1 MSAMRLPATSR
12 YATAIRENLP
22 VIGTLIIVV
31 VLWQFLT
38 ESGVIPQYLLP
49 SPSSIVLTYFTSKVD
64 WAGQTLVTLREIL
77 VGFALGTILGIAL
90 AFLVAESKILSKI
103 MMPYIVMTQVLPLVA
118 IAPIIYITFG
128 FNDTSRIILV
138 ILISFF
144 PVVIGTETG
153 LIDVDKNL
161 VYLLR
166 TLGAGEF
173 KVFYKI
179 RLPNSLPHMFN
190 GLRISM
196 TGATIG
202 AIVAEFVSSNAGLG
216 YLITTSLTTYEIRTS
231 FVAVFILAAL
241 GLVLYGAV
249 TILSRLLMPWF
260 KGN

>member
-1 MSAMRLPATSR
+1 M
-12 YATAIRENLP
+12 
-22 VIGTLIIVV
+22 VV
-31 VLWQFLT
+31 GAWQVLTQ
-38 ESGVIPQYLLP
+38 SGIIPQYLLP
-49 SPSSIVLTYFTSKVD
+49 SPTSIILTYFTSRVD
-64 WAGQTLVTLREIL
+64 WAGETLVTLREIL

-90 AFLVAESKILSKI
+90 AFLVAESKVLNKI

-153 LIDVDKNL
+153 LVDVDKNL

-173 KVFYKI
+173 KIFYKI

-202 AIVAEFVSSNAGLG
+202 AIVADSSAPMQGLD
-216 YLITTSLTTYEIRTS
+216 T
-231 FVAVFILAAL
+231 
-241 GLVLYGAV
+241 
-249 TILSRLLMPWF
+249 
-260 KGN
+260 

>member
-1 MSAMRLPATSR
+1 VRT
-12 YATAIRENLP
+12 IRENIP
-22 VIGTLIIVV
+22 VLATLAIVLV
-31 VLWQFLT
+31 VWQFT
-38 ESGVIPQYLLP
+38 TQYGIIPRYLLP
-49 SPSSIVLTYFTSKVD
+49 SPTNIISTYFTSRVD
-64 WAGQTLVTLREIL
+64 WASETLVTLREIL

-90 AFLVAESKILSKI
+90 AFLVAESKILNKI

-128 FNDTSRIILV
+128 FNDTSRIVLV

-144 PVVIGTETG
+144 PVVIGTATG
-153 LIDVDKNL
+153 LVDVDKNL

-173 KVFYKI
+173 KIFYKI

-190 GLRISM
+190 GLRIAM

-216 YLITTSLTTYEIRTS
+216 YLITTSLTTYQIATS
-231 FVAVFILAAL
+231 FVAVFLLAAL

-249 TILSRLLMPWF
+249 TVASRLLMPWF
-260 KGN
+260 KSG

>member
-1 MSAMRLPATSR
+1 MRG
-12 YATAIRENLP
+12 YARKIRDQIP
-22 VIGTLIIVV
+22 VLGTLVIVV
-31 VLWQFLT
+31 IVWQVT
-38 ESGVIPQYLLP
+38 TQYGIVPQYLLP
-49 SPSSIVLTYFTSKVD
+49 SPTNIISTYFKSRVD
-64 WAGQTLVTLREIL
+64 WASQTLVTLREIL
-77 VGFALGTILGIAL
+77 VGFALGTALGIGL
-90 AFLVAESKILSKI
+90 AFLVAESKIVNKVL
-103 MMPYIVMTQVLPLVA
+103 MPYIVMTQVLPLVA

-161 VYLLR
+161 VYLMQ

-173 KVFYKI
+173 KIFYKI
-179 RLPNSLPHMFN
+179 RLPNSLPHMFD

-216 YLITTSLTTYEIRTS
+216 YLITTSLTTYEIATS

-249 TILSRLLMPWF
+249 TLASRVLMPWF
-260 KGN
+260 KGR

>member
-1 MSAMRLPATSR
+1 M
-12 YATAIRENLP
+12 
-22 VIGTLIIVV
+22 
-31 VLWQFLT
+31 
-38 ESGVIPQYLLP
+38 
-49 SPSSIVLTYFTSKVD
+49 
-64 WAGQTLVTLREIL
+64 
-77 VGFALGTILGIAL
+77 GIAL
-90 AFLVAESKILSKI
+90 AFLVAESKILNKI

-128 FNDTSRIILV
+128 FNDTSRIVLV

-144 PVVIGTETG
+144 PVVIGTATG
-153 LIDVDKNL
+153 LVDVDKNL

-173 KVFYKI
+173 KIFYKI

-190 GLRISM
+190 GLRIAM

-216 YLITTSLTTYEIRTS
+216 YLITTSLTTYQIATS
-231 FVAVFILAAL
+231 FVAVFLLAAL

-249 TILSRLLMPWF
+249 TVASRLLMPWF
-260 KGN
+260 KS

>member
-1 MSAMRLPATSR
+1 MRT
-12 YATAIRENLP
+12 IRENIHVLA
-22 VIGTLIIVV
+22 TLAIVLV
-31 VLWQFLT
+31 VWQFT
-38 ESGVIPQYLLP
+38 TQYGIIPRYLLP
-49 SPSSIVLTYFTSKVD
+49 SPTNIISTYFTSRVD
-64 WAGQTLVTLREIL
+64 WASETLVTLREIL

-90 AFLVAESKILSKI
+90 AFLVAESKILNKI

-128 FNDTSRIILV
+128 FNDTSRIVLV

-144 PVVIGTETG
+144 PVVIGTATG
-153 LIDVDKNL
+153 LVDVDKNL

-190 GLRISM
+190 GLRIAM

-216 YLITTSLTTYEIRTS
+216 YLITTSLTTYQIATS
-231 FVAVFILAAL
+231 FVAVFLLAAL

-249 TILSRLLMPWF
+249 TVASRLLMPWF
-260 KGN
+260 KSG

>member
-1 MSAMRLPATSR
+1 VRT
-12 YATAIRENLP
+12 IRENIP
-22 VIGTLIIVV
+22 VLATLAIVLV
-31 VLWQFLT
+31 VWQFT
-38 ESGVIPQYLLP
+38 TQYGIIPRYLLP
-49 SPSSIVLTYFTSKVD
+49 SPTNIISTYFTSRVD
-64 WAGQTLVTLREIL
+64 WASETLVTLREIL

-90 AFLVAESKILSKI
+90 AFLVAESKILNKI

-128 FNDTSRIILV
+128 FNDTSRIVLV

-144 PVVIGTETG
+144 PVVIGTATG
-153 LIDVDKNL
+153 LVDVDKNL

-190 GLRISM
+190 GLRIAM

-202 AIVAEFVSSNAGLG
+202 AIVAEFVSSNPGLG
-216 YLITTSLTTYEIRTS
+216 YLITTSLTTYQIATS
-231 FVAVFILAAL
+231 FVAVFLLAAL

-249 TILSRLLMPWF
+249 TVASRLLMPWF
-260 KGN
+260 KSG